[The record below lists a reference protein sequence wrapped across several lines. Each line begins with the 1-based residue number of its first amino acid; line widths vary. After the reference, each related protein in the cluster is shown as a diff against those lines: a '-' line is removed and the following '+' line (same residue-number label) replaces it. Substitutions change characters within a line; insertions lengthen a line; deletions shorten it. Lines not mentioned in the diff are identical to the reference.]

1 MTTSNPTRFLKDANN
16 AGSATDLDMA
26 LKVFSGMVYEAFTAK
41 TAFYDNTGNIMAQ
54 KILTGQGNSASW
66 PIIGQEPPSVY
77 HDPGYEMVG
86 GDIKMTE
93 KIVTVD
99 EILVSHVDVPFRDLS
114 ISHFDVLS
122 PFAARLGRSLA
133 IDLDKKLAVI
143 GVKAARHALLADVH
157 NGGNQVLRDDA
168 VSDAAA
174 EANITIAYPNSTTG
188 SGRFRDD
195 VAELAQKMDEDDV
208 PESNRFLFVS
218 PYIRS
223 ILRHEAASFGTSGA
237 DGSAG
242 NIYDPALSSNTGD
255 LNKRII
261 GELEGF
267 QVIMT
272 NHMPTTDTTASG
284 FGQAGGGGT
293 LAVANK
299 YIGKFDGLDDANK
312 GDGAATGYLVDQAK
326 ANAKPAALALCG
338 AAEGSPAIGM
348 VQAAGLRSHMG
359 PDERRNTH
367 FLKSQIMVG
376 ADILCPWSAGY
387 IGVYS

>member
-1 MTTSNPTRFLKDANN
+1 MTASSPNRFL
-16 AGSATDLDMA
+16 TDSGLSSGQNDLNMA

-41 TAFYDNTGNIMAQ
+41 TAFYDNTGNVMAQ

-66 PIIGQEPPSVY
+66 PIIGQEPPATY
-77 HDPGYEMVG
+77 HDPGHEMLG
-86 GDIKMTE
+86 EQIKMTE

-143 GVKAARHALLADVH
+143 GVKAAREALLADVH
-157 NGGNQVLRDDA
+157 NGGNVVLRNDSVNGA
-168 VSDAAA
+168 GGTT
-174 EANITIAYPNSTTG
+174 EADITAAYPNSTTG

-223 ILRHEAASFGTSGA
+223 ILRHEAASFGAA
-237 DGSAG
+237 DVSAG
-242 NIYDPALSSNTGD
+242 NIFDPSLSSNTGD

-272 NHMPTTDTTASG
+272 NHLPTTDTTETTY
-284 FGQAGGGGT
+284 GQAAATGK
-293 LAVANK
+293 LAVAAK
-299 YIGKFDGLDDANK
+299 YVGKFDGLDDANK
-312 GDGAATGYLVDQAK
+312 GNSASGYAEAEAK

-387 IGVYS
+387 VGVFS